1 MQEQDCDGW
10 HAWVVYSTIVET
22 PREHLDGGLGLLV
35 LRESNVDVANHV
47 VGQVFADGNVLDLAA
62 LAHFFENVF
71 DEALKV
77 LRLKVGLA
85 VRPRRRHLV
94 QMRHENRL
102 RKQRFVVRASAAI
115 AVAACAHFAAIGE
128 MEWMGGWVENTT

>member
-10 HAWVVYSTIVET
+10 HAWVMYSTIVEA
-22 PREHLDGGLGLLV
+22 PREHLDSGLGLLV

-47 VGQVFADGNVLDLAA
+47 VGQVFADGNVFDFAA
-62 LAHFFENVF
+62 LAHLFENVF

-94 QMRHENRL
+94 
-102 RKQRFVVRASAAI
+102 
-115 AVAACAHFAAIGE
+115 
-128 MEWMGGWVENTT
+128 